1 MSKRQINLAKEE
13 RAQVSFEY
21 LLMAVFAIMLSI
33 GAAIVIETMRQM
45 AQQAQQDILTTRSDV
60 IGNLMAK

>member
-1 MSKRQINLAKEE
+1 MMLKEE

-45 AQQAQQDILTTRSDV
+45 ALQAQGDILTTRSNV
-60 IGNLMAK
+60 IGELMAK

>member
-1 MSKRQINLAKEE
+1 MMKDE

-45 AQQAQQDILTTRSDV
+45 ALDAQGKILTTRSEV